1 MEFKGKSG
9 QLNSGNGLKQEAL
22 IEDVATLNSPEADKL
37 AVLESLFGVC
47 EGLND
52 SKDTIKEGRLARQ

>member
-1 MEFKGKSG
+1 MEFKEKSG

-37 AVLESLFGVC
+37 AVLESLLGAS